1 MDRRTKVPRPAK
13 ATGARC
19 PLNDQRR
26 AETEERWTLH
36 NRARHGQ
43 FRRRSIRLVT
53 TDLPVATVVSRIPD
67 KAIDRLY
74 LEVEAAVPMVMED
87 NLVKVV
93 LRNG

>member
-1 MDRRTKVPRPAK
+1 M
-13 ATGARC
+13 
-19 PLNDQRR
+19 
-26 AETEERWTLH
+26 
-36 NRARHGQ
+36 
-43 FRRRSIRLVT
+43 T
-53 TDLPVATVVSRIPD
+53 TDLPVVGSVSTVVSRIPD